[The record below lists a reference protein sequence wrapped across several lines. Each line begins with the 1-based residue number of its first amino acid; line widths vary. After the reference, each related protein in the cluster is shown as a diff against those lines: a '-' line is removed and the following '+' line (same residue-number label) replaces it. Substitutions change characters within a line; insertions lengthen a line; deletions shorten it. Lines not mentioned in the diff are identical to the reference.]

1 LRCRLAL
8 PLCALSLTLA
18 LALCAVE
25 SAQAAAPQPLAID
38 LEATHWT
45 GDLDALAAHRAIR
58 VLVPYSKTLYF
69 VDLGGRQRGM
79 CYDFM
84 HAFED
89 ALNRKLGRETI
100 RVHVVF
106 IPVSRDRLLPMLE
119 SGEGDVVAAN
129 LTVTPERASAVDFV
143 TPVARGI
150 REIVVTGPG
159 APTLRSLDDLAGREI
174 FVARTSSYYESLA
187 TLNQS
192 FGQRGLPLMHLRLAP
207 GHFETEDILE
217 MLNSGLVKI
226 AIADEYLANFWS
238 QIYPHLALH
247 PELAV
252 RTGGDIAFAIRK
264 GSPRL
269 KAELDEFT
277 LAHRAGTLFGN
288 VELRNYLKQTRWAKD
303 ATSQSELEKFNRL
316 VTLFRRYGDEYRVD
330 WLLMAAQGY
339 QESQFDQSR
348 HSSAGAIGVMQVTA
362 ATGREMQV
370 GDVTQL
376 DANIHAG
383 IKYVRFM
390 VDTYYN
396 EPQIDELNRVL
407 FAFAAYNAGPNRIR
421 ALRNLAAE
429 RGLNPNV
436 WFDNVERI
444 AAERIGRETVQYV
457 SNIYKYYI
465 AYSLVQEDVE
475 RTLEKAPATAV
486 AAERPDWA
494 FFVPTEDS
502 KRLHEAEVNVLNPPD
517 WYPGEHAPMPSIVAH
532 GVAARAGVPP
542 LMPCAL
548 CHLPN
553 GAGHVESASIAAL
566 PAAYIERQF
575 TEWRDGTRQIAEG
588 DAAVR
593 TMLTK
598 LKQSYTPEQIKEAAA
613 YYAASR
619 PRRWIQVVETGTVRH
634 TAVNTQLM
642 RIALPQ
648 SEPEPIGER
657 IIELP
662 QDEAKLL
669 ARDSHSGFI
678 AYVPRGSVAEGA
690 RLVAKAGPDGAYA
703 CANCHGAK
711 LTGLADAPPLAGR
724 PPSYIV
730 RQLWAFQR
738 GERHG
743 SLSAP
748 MQLVAAPFTQAQM
761 IAIAAYLAS
770 QPPE

>member
-1 LRCRLAL
+1 M
-8 PLCALSLTLA
+8 
-18 LALCAVE
+18 
-25 SAQAAAPQPLAID
+25 
-38 LEATHWT
+38 
-45 GDLDALAAHRAIR
+45 LAAHRAIR

-89 ALNRKLGRETI
+89 ALNRKLGRGNL

-129 LTVTPERASAVDFV
+129 LTVTPERSNEVDFV

-150 REIVVTGPG
+150 REIVVSGPG
-159 APTLRSLDDLAGREI
+159 APALRSLDDLAGREI
-174 FVARTSSYYESLA
+174 FVARSSSYYESLT
-187 TLNQS
+187 TLNHR
-192 FGQRGLPLMHLRLAP
+192 FEQRGLRPMQLRLAP

-226 AIADEYLANFWS
+226 AVADEYLANFWS
-238 QIYPHLALH
+238 QIYPRLALH
-247 PELAV
+247 PQLAV
-252 RTGGDIAFAIRK
+252 RTGADIAFAIRK
-264 GSPRL
+264 GSPQL
-269 KAELDEFT
+269 KAALDEFT
-277 LAHRAGTLFGN
+277 LTHRAGTLFGN
-288 VELRNYLKQTRWAKD
+288 VELQNYLKQTRWAKD
-303 ATSQSELEKFNRL
+303 ATSQGELEKFNRL
-316 VTLFRRYGDEYRVD
+316 VTLFRRYGDQYRVD

-396 EPQIDELNRVL
+396 EPQIDDLDRVL

-421 ALRNLAAE
+421 TLRSAAAA

-465 AYSLVQEDVE
+465 AYTLVEEDVE
-475 RTLEKAPATAV
+475 RALAKSSATTMPTQ
-486 AAERPDWA
+486 RPEWA

-502 KRLHEAEVNVLNPPD
+502 KRLSEAEVDVLNPPD
-517 WYPGEHAPMPSIVAH
+517 WYPREHAPMPSIVAH
-532 GVAARAGVPP
+532 GVRGSSDSAP
-542 LMPCAL
+542 LLPCAL

-553 GAGHVESASIAAL
+553 GAGHVESASLAAL

-575 TEWRDGTRQIAEG
+575 VEWRDGTRQIG
-588 DAAVR
+588 VGNAAVIA
-593 TMLTK
+593 MLTK
-598 LKQSYTPEQIKEAAA
+598 LKSSYTAEQIREAAR
-613 YYAASR
+613 YYAAIR
-619 PRRWIQVVETGTVRH
+619 PRPWIEVVEVSTVAAS
-634 TAVNTQLM
+634 AVNSQLM
-642 RIALPQ
+642 RIALPGTP
-648 SEPEPIGER
+648 PEPIGER
-657 IIELP
+657 IVELP
-662 QDEAKLL
+662 RDVQKLL
-669 ARDSHSGFI
+669 ARDSHSGFF
-678 AYVPRGSVAEGA
+678 AYVPRGSLAEGA
-690 RLVAKAGPDGAYA
+690 RLVAKAGPDGAYG

-711 LTGLADAPPLAGR
+711 LNGLADAPPLAGR

-738 GERHG
+738 GERRG
-743 SLSAP
+743 ILSAP
-748 MQLVAAPFTQAQM
+748 MQLVAASLTQAQM
-761 IAIAAYLAS
+761 IAVAAYLAS
-770 QPPE
+770 RAPE